1 MKLACFNEKN
11 IVRQK
16 YQVRVQNLERVERVH
31 VSVFLCVHHTECIQ
45 CGVSCVSVQSPGLM
59 PLCAHHVV
67 LCIVSWAF
75 SPPLLQRLHP
85 SHSLRSSPPVH
96 TWETQVKSGHQQV
109 RTSIGIN
116 SGIKW
121 SEKNNRQYHLWI
133 ILFDMFFH
141 RQSTPVWLKWLR
153 RSYPQV
159 RPLILTLW
167 VIR

>member
-1 MKLACFNEKN
+1 
-11 IVRQK
+11 
-16 YQVRVQNLERVERVH
+16 
-31 VSVFLCVHHTECIQ
+31 
-45 CGVSCVSVQSPGLM
+45 M

-75 SPPLLQRLHP
+75 SPPLLWCLHP

-96 TWETQVKSGHQQV
+96 TWETQVKSGHLQV
-109 RTSIGIN
+109 RTFI
-116 SGIKW
+116 GIKW
-121 SEKNNRQYHLWI
+121 SEKNDRRYHLWI

-159 RPLILTLW
+159 RTLILTLW
-167 VIR
+167 VIPWKALVCESIYLFFCHFRNAGGLIMAPLCPLGWGYKRRGEHSNVHFV